1 MVHAGNKL
9 GCYIKPDA
17 GHVAITPVN
26 LRLWALNLRHGEDGI
41 TEKNPPPNH
50 LFDNVIRNTKARV
63 TFSLPSETNE
73 THASG
78 SILSPTVTEFPTPP
92 APPAVTQIPPQIPP
106 HIPPQMP
113 PHIPP
118 QMPPHI
124 PPQMPPQMPV
134 QIPPGFYGN
143 AAFPPTFYPAYPG
156 PGPQTGFPNYGGA
169 NMSQNAQPIHP
180 LRQELLQLP
189 LSIFLSRLEELYPM
203 HEFLTFQEDFEIN
216 GITPD
221 LIPAMSDADLDN
233 VLGKNGM
240 GMRIV
245 LRRLLGR
252 DSGC

>member
-1 MVHAGNKL
+1 VGK
-9 GCYIKPDA
+9 
-17 GHVAITPVN
+17 
-26 LRLWALNLRHGEDGI
+26 
-41 TEKNPPPNH
+41 
-50 LFDNVIRNTKARV
+50 
-63 TFSLPSETNE
+63 
-73 THASG
+73 
-78 SILSPTVTEFPTPP
+78 
-92 APPAVTQIPPQIPP
+92 QIPPQIAP
-106 HIPPQMP
+106 
-113 PHIPP
+113 
-118 QMPPHI
+118 
-124 PPQMPPQMPV
+124 
-134 QIPPGFYGN
+134 QIPPAFYGN
-143 AAFPPTFYPAYPG
+143 AAFPPMFYPAYPG

-221 LIPAMSDADLDN
+221 LIPAMSDADLEN
-233 VLGKNGM
+233 VLGKNSM